1 MNGISMKGK
10 SLVVLGALLMLTACS
25 NDSSEDSQQKF
36 STDAMAGYDGPLSV
50 SISMT
55 NSGTTRALTKWDN
68 TQTDAL
74 FGRYPFP
81 YSEFA
86 ESDAVGI
93 VYVLKRDGEYQVFN
107 YKAVTADGGATW
119 TVQDTEGNPATIRY
133 YSKFE
138 NYYYAYTPYV
148 EGGLNSSDYLLSK
161 IEEAAGGDV
170 SAYDFLEPKVHA
182 TLSTY
187 SNQSALASYTAC
199 DLLGAKGICTPD
211 EATKTA
217 TLDIH
222 LDHLMALDIIKL
234 KNWDGK
240 VTIYGCYDTWVA
252 PDKTIWRMKQR
263 LQPVVDQVTTG
274 DVAPKTAGILDNWYV
289 YDADTCKFY
298 MRLVEPGVEQKKF
311 GCADY
316 AINGG
321 WLLDIPGIPSGY
333 FVLLNTSYY
342 RYFRTKSF
350 VPSPSNEAGTIWNEE
365 KNLYFSDASHFDWTY
380 EDILFGN
387 SELEYDY
394 DQVLELN
401 DYLLADGN
409 ISKSVKGVGTVKWI
423 AYAPQ
428 PWLATPGF
436 FDGWE
441 DNYLYFYD
449 MYVAIPERLA
459 DNGYRAKGRVEVTNE
474 RKHTVVDYAAH
485 GYSSNDGF
493 WATEV
498 CNHFLAFY
506 DETVEY
512 KASAADIK
520 HDDEIF
526 SLALPQV
533 SYSDSYGLY
542 SIDNNLDYIQGFIPY
557 TWSHVSANWHLN
569 KDGVSGIRSNQTAK
583 NLDDSKRTVNGVS
596 WMVPTAS
603 EYYIAYFPEDTSDD
617 YLTCSYLPV
626 TGSAEK
632 EGIVTVQ
639 PKYSIAADMNL
650 YKKVYFGNGYLMNIP
665 RRLAFTFNSYDCMPI
680 AYQDNGVVKKDHLY
694 IHNSTDTDASVI
706 APSTIY
712 RPCIAF

>member
-25 NDSSEDSQQKF
+25 SDYSEDSQQKF

-93 VYVLKRDGEYQVFN
+93 VYVLKRDGDYQVFN

-119 TVQDTEGNPATIRY
+119 TIQDTDGNPATIRY

-138 NYYYAYTPYV
+138 NYYYAYSPYV
-148 EGGLNSSDYLLSK
+148 EGGLNDNDYLLSR
-161 IEEAAGGDV
+161 IEQAGGVEV

-211 EATKTA
+211 ESTKTA
-217 TLDIH
+217 SLDIH

-274 DVAPKTAGILDNWYV
+274 LVTPKTAGILDDWYV
-289 YDADTCKFY
+289 YNADTCKFY
-298 MRLVEPGVEQKKF
+298 MRLVEPNVEQKQF
-311 GCADY
+311 GYADY
-316 AINGG
+316 AVNGG

-333 FVLLNTSYY
+333 FVLLNASYY

-350 VPSPSNEAGTIWNEE
+350 VPSESNEAGTMWNQE
-365 KNLYFSDASHFDWTY
+365 KNLYFSDANHFDWTY

-394 DQVLELN
+394 DQVLVEG
-401 DYLLADGN
+401 DHLLADGN
-409 ISKSVKGVGTVKWI
+409 ISKTTTGVGTVKWI

-428 PWLATPGF
+428 PWLETPGF
-436 FDGWE
+436 YDGWE
-441 DNYLYFYD
+441 ANYLYFYD
-449 MYVAIPERLA
+449 MYADVPELLA
-459 DNGYRAKGRVEVTNE
+459 DNGYRAKGKVEVTNE

-485 GYSSNDGF
+485 GYSTNDGF
-493 WATEV
+493 WATDV

-506 DETVEY
+506 DETLQY
-512 KASAADIK
+512 KANAEEVK
-520 HDDEIF
+520 HDDPIF
-526 SLALPQV
+526 TLALPQV
-533 SYSDSYGLY
+533 SYSDGYGLF
-542 SIDNNLDYIQGFIPY
+542 SIDNNRNYIQGYMPY
-557 TWSHVSANWHLN
+557 TWSHSSANWHLN
-569 KDGVSGIRSNQTAK
+569 KDGVSGIRSNLQATQ
-583 NLDDSKRTVNGVS
+583 LDDSKRTVNGVS
-596 WMVPTAS
+596 WMVPTAI
-603 EYYIAYFPEDTSDD
+603 EYYMGYFPGDATED
-617 YLTCSYLPV
+617 YLTCNYLPV

-632 EGIVTVQ
+632 EGIMTIRDDYVIHSSMTVGRQ
-639 PKYSIAADMNL
+639 
-650 YKKVYFGNGYLMNIP
+650 VYFGNGYTRIIP
-665 RRLAFTFNSYDCMPI
+665 RRFGLQFGAYDCMPI
-680 AYQDNGVVKKDHLY
+680 AYQNDGNVVMDHLY
-694 IHNSTDTDASVI
+694 IYNEDDPAKSVI

-712 RPCIAF
+712 IPCIAF